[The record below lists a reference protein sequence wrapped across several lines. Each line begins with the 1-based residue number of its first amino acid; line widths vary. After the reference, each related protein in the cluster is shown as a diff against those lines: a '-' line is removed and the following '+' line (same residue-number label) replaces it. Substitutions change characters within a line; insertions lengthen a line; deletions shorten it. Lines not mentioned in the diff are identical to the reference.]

1 MIGQIEAELYLQS
14 MECTGSLYDVSAL
27 CRHVQRVTPVDGL
40 CLPVEAS
47 IRQLVASLA
56 KIFVSTSPACEHLK
70 KKEAIGQGKLASSP
84 AAPDPSASASEH
96 LEKDA
101 KAQDKA
107 EPCSAALQSRASACG
122 QLERKANGQDK
133 TEPYSAGP
141 EGVLPFAVAFKSRS
155 GNPENKQQAGVSSI
169 SAVKQ
174 NPEQAMA
181 GNGPPEAPDSSHTY
195 GDAAKNDGPQKR
207 AASASLGSAATS
219 ADNSSAK
226 EPDEAPG
233 MLHTCKGS
241 KAQVVLWGAKEA
253 EALLDANM
261 QTRPAAPCIS
271 RGAAT
276 AAAAESFSSACH
288 DAGVKAVVSLKQA
301 QALVCLDILPV
312 GVSAIA
318 GVSIM
323 DSSACVLTPKLALK
337 PLHGGRCQ

>member
-1 MIGQIEAELYLQS
+1 MIGQIQAELYLQS

-40 CLPVEAS
+40 CLPEEAP

-70 KKEAIGQGKLASSP
+70 KKEAIGQGKLALSP

-96 LEKDA
+96 LKKEA

-107 EPCSAALQSRASACG
+107 EPSSAALQSRASACG
-122 QLERKANGQDK
+122 QLERKANGQGK
-133 TEPYSAGP
+133 TEPYSAGS

-155 GNPENKQQAGVSSI
+155 GNPENKQQACVGSM
-169 SAVKQ
+169 SAAKQ
-174 NPEQAMA
+174 NSEQAMT
-181 GNGPPEAPDSSHTY
+181 GYGPPEALNSSHTT
-195 GDAAKNDGPQKR
+195 GNGANNDGPQQR
-207 AASASLGSAATS
+207 AAPASLGGPASNAG
-219 ADNSSAK
+219 NSSAK

-233 MLHTCKGS
+233 MLQMCKGGR
-241 KAQVVLWGAKEA
+241 AQVVLCGAKEA
-253 EALLDANM
+253 EALLDAKM

-271 RGAAT
+271 RVAAT

-288 DAGVKAVVSLKQA
+288 GAGVNAVVSLKQA

-337 PLHGGRCQ
+337 PLHSGNCQ